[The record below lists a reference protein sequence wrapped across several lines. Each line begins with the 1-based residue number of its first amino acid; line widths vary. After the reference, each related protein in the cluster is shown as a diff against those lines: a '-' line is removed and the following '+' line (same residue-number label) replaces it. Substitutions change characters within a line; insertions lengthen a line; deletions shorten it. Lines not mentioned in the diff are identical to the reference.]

1 MIPLRLTLS
10 GFLSYQAPASLDF
23 TGFDLACI
31 AGENGAGKSSLLDA
45 ITWALFGRARRTDES
60 IINLHPD
67 TQAAEVSFIF
77 RYEGNIY
84 RVLRA
89 NPRKKTSTLEFQIA
103 SDPEETDLD
112 ALSWRPL
119 SERSIRDT
127 QKRVEEML
135 RMDYDTFINA
145 AFFLQG
151 RADQFTQQT
160 AARRKAILS
169 NILGL
174 GMWESYRLKTVNKRR
189 SIDETIQRLDGG
201 LDEIQAELDEE
212 DERKANLVILEDELA
227 EAKVAV
233 EAQETLVAGITAVQQ
248 SLDEQQKIV
257 DVLARQLGS
266 QRQQHNEVIVRRE
279 ARAKEQA
286 DLKGLQMR
294 ADQIRAAHRD
304 LQQARRRL
312 TELDKTAQSYHE
324 HEKRRQGPRSTIET
338 EKVRL
343 EADLNLLRPQ
353 LETIKKLRGDYPTLA
368 SRLEV
373 VETAVQLA
381 QTRLEQR
388 GEMDKKLQI
397 ALQRNADAKAENPRL
412 KEEMDDL
419 KERIGQLEA
428 TDEAACPICGQ
439 PLDADDRLN
448 LIETLGIQGKDRGDR
463 FRANKSLLEE
473 SDRHVT
479 DLQTQIAALQP
490 VEKELQTHNTEK
502 SSLLQ
507 RQDVSQVQLNEW
519 DDKQQP
525 RMTAIEKSLTRDDF
539 ALKAREALAAI
550 DAELK
555 GIGYDAA
562 EHDRARDKVAQAEL
576 IEDEFRQ
583 LERAEAALEQ
593 IDREVKTLDDE
604 LETRANE
611 LENHTQE
618 HDTALEK
625 VAAARGDAPD
635 LNRARQDLLHVRERE
650 LTIARK
656 VGRASTLVSDLDGKR
671 ARKEDLMAE
680 RETLTNQVAR
690 YKQIER
696 AFGKDGVPA
705 LLIEQALPQIEA
717 KANELLDRLS
727 AGEMNIRFLTQRELK
742 SSDAMKETLDIQI
755 SDRAGVRDYEMF
767 SGGEAFRI
775 NFAIRL
781 ALSDV
786 LTRRA
791 GARLQTLV
799 LDEGFGSQDEA
810 GRQRLV
816 EAINTVRDDFKTILV
831 ITHIESLKE
840 AFPTRIE
847 VTKGEK
853 GSELS
858 VVL

>member
-1 MIPLRLTLS
+1 MIPLRLNLS
-10 GFLSYQAPASLDF
+10 GFLSYQEPVSLDF

-67 TQAAEVSFIF
+67 TQAAEVGLIF

-89 NPRKKTSTLEFQIA
+89 NPRNKTSTLEFQIA
-103 SDPEETDLD
+103 TDPEERNLD
-112 ALSWRPL
+112 ALSWKPL
-119 SERSIRDT
+119 SERSIRET

-135 RMDYDTFINA
+135 RMDYDTFVNA

-174 GMWESYRLKTVNKRR
+174 GVWESYRFKAVNKRKAV
-189 SIDETIQRLDGG
+189 DESIQRLDGR
-201 LDEIQAELDEE
+201 LAEIQAELDEE
-212 DERKANLVILEDELA
+212 DQRKASLAALQKELS
-227 EAKVAV
+227 EAKALTQT
-233 EAQETLVAGITAVQQ
+233 QEELVAGIQAVQQ

-257 DVLARQLGS
+257 DVLARQLTGV
-266 QRQQHNEVIVRRE
+266 RQQHNELLVRRE
-279 ARAKEQA
+279 ARAKEQSE
-286 DLKGLQMR
+286 LKGVMLR
-294 ADQIRAAHRD
+294 AEEIRATYQD
-304 LQQARRRL
+304 LLQAREQL
-312 TELDKTAQSYHE
+312 TALDKTAQSYHQQ
-324 HEKRRQGPRSTIET
+324 EKRRQGPRLKIDS
-338 EKVRL
+338 EKSRL
-343 EADLNLLRPQ
+343 EADLSVLKPQ
-353 LETIKKLRGDYPTLA
+353 LENINKLRRDQPTIA
-368 SRLEV
+368 SQFEV
-373 VETAVQLA
+373 VQTAVQLA
-381 QTRLEQR
+381 QTRLDQR
-388 GEMDKKLQI
+388 SELDTKLQE
-397 ALQRNADAKAENPRL
+397 ALQRNSEAKAENPRL

-419 KERIGQLEA
+419 KERIAQLEVSDSA
-428 TDEAACPICGQ
+428 NCPICGQ
-439 PLDADDRLN
+439 PLAEADRLS
-448 LIETLGIQGKDRGDR
+448 LIVSLEGQGKLKGDR
-463 FRANKSLLEE
+463 FRANKTLLDE
-473 SDRHVT
+473 SDRHVSE
-479 DLQTQIAALQP
+479 LQTQITALHP
-490 VEKELQTHNTEK
+490 IEKELQRHHAELT
-502 SSLLQ
+502 SLEQ
-507 RQDVSQVQLNEW
+507 RQAAGLAQLEDW
-519 DDKQQP
+519 DAVQQP
-525 RMTAIEKSLTRDDF
+525 RMSAIETSLVAEDF
-539 ALKAREALAAI
+539 AQEARRELAEI
-550 DAELK
+550 DSELK
-555 GIGYDAA
+555 DIGYDAA
-562 EHDRARDKVAQAEL
+562 EHDRARDKVARAGV

-593 IDREVKTLDDE
+593 IDREVESLDDQLEARGNE
-604 LETRANE
+604 LET
-611 LENHTQE
+611 QQKE
-618 HDTALEK
+618 HDDAVAKL
-625 VAAARGDAPD
+625 AAAQSQAPD
-635 LNRARQDLLHVRERE
+635 LVRAQQDFLGLRENE
-650 LTIARK
+650 LTIAGK
-656 VGRASTLVSDLDGKR
+656 VGRANRLVDDLDEKR
-671 ARKEDLMAE
+671 DRKKLLKAE
-680 RETLTNQVAR
+680 REEMTIQVAR
-690 YKQIER
+690 YKQLER

-742 SSDAMKETLDIQI
+742 SREDMKETLDIQI

-791 GARLQTLV
+791 GAKLQTLV

-810 GRQRLV
+810 GRQRLI

-831 ITHIESLKE
+831 ITHIESLKD

-847 VTKGEK
+847 VIKGER
-853 GSELS
+853 GSRVS